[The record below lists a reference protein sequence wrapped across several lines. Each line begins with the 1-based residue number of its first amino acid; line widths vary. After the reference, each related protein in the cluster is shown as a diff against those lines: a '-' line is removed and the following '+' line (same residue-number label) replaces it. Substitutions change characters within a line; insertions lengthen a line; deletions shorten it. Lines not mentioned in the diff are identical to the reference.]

1 MKNHSRRTKTTKSFS
16 QNIIYLTTLIFYLL
30 LSNIIPTTQPRY
42 LPKSHKN
49 YRLSIENLKDN
60 IKLCNKLGGE
70 IRCTQTSCRCTRT
83 LFNFSI
89 KELNNSIAKRKNKTT
104 ISDNNN
110 FDKNKMGEE
119 ETDILKVLT
128 PFRRHH
134 HRKRTK
140 Y

>member
-1 MKNHSRRTKTTKSFS
+1 MKNHSR
-16 QNIIYLTTLIFYLL
+16 NIIYLAIFYLAL
-30 LSNIIPTTQPRY
+30 AQNTITLIESRY
-42 LPKSHKN
+42 LPKSHKS
-49 YRLSIENLKDN
+49 YRLSIENIKDN

-89 KELNNSIAKRKNKTT
+89 EELNNSIAKRKNKTT

-119 ETDILKVLT
+119 ETDILKVL
-128 PFRRHH
+128 
-134 HRKRTK
+134 
-140 Y
+140 

>member
-1 MKNHSRRTKTTKSFS
+1 MKNHSR
-16 QNIIYLTTLIFYLL
+16 NIIYLAIFYLAL
-30 LSNIIPTTQPRY
+30 AQNTITLIESRY
-42 LPKSHKN
+42 LPKSHKS
-49 YRLSIENLKDN
+49 YRLSIENIKDN

-104 ISDNNN
+104 ISDNSN

-140 Y
+140 H

>member
-1 MKNHSRRTKTTKSFS
+1 MKNHSR
-16 QNIIYLTTLIFYLL
+16 NIIYLAIFYLAL
-30 LSNIIPTTQPRY
+30 AQNTITLIESRY
-42 LPKSHKN
+42 LPKSHKS
-49 YRLSIENLKDN
+49 YRLSIENIKDN

-110 FDKNKMGEE
+110 FDKNKMVEE

-140 Y
+140 H

>member
-1 MKNHSRRTKTTKSFS
+1 MKNHSR
-16 QNIIYLTTLIFYLL
+16 NIIYLAIFYLAL
-30 LSNIIPTTQPRY
+30 AQNTITLIESRY
-42 LPKSHKN
+42 LPKSHKS
-49 YRLSIENLKDN
+49 YRLSIENIKDN

-140 Y
+140 H